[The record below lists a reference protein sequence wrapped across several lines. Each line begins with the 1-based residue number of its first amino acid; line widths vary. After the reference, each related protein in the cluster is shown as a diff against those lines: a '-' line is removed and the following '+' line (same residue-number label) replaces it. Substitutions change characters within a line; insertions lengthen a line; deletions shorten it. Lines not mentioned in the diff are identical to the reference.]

1 MLSSKHSSSSAKI
14 PKCFSFHIFR
24 NMILKFVLIFYSA
37 VYSEEKG
44 NWCEGEKERS
54 YEVIVSPRLID
65 SVPCLELY
73 RSVHDAWLYDEN
85 RMQEEHGGES

>member
-1 MLSSKHSSSSAKI
+1 MKI
-14 PKCFSFHIFR
+14 FLLLPLVF
-24 NMILKFVLIFYSA
+24 A
-37 VYSEEKG
+37 EETG
-44 NWCEGEKERS
+44 NWCEGEKERN

-73 RSVHDAWLYDEN
+73 RSVHESWLYDET

>member
-1 MLSSKHSSSSAKI
+1 MNLFAIGTLLCST
-14 PKCFSFHIFR
+14 
-24 NMILKFVLIFYSA
+24 VLT
-37 VYSEEKG
+37 EKTG
-44 NWCEGEKERS
+44 NWCEGEKERN

-73 RSVHDAWLYDEN
+73 RSVHDDWLYDET